1 MFFPNVTRKK
11 NHDFFFNRQLT
22 LNGSC
27 YGEMAQAT
35 NVAENKSPEKL
46 NSELRC
52 TAVFFGE
59 VKHVLIFL
67 LVVNISVSITAFLG
81 NTLILVALQ
90 KESSLHPPSKLLYRN
105 LAITDLCVGVI
116 AEPVY
121 VAYFMSVLSDKW
133 DICFYSNLL
142 NFFTGLLFS
151 AVSLF
156 TLAVISVDRLLAL
169 LLGLRYR
176 QVVTL
181 KRTLMTLIS
190 GWILSIVGILAYL
203 WDPIVTSWC
212 IKVALSVC
220 LVTSFVCYVKILII
234 LRHNQIQVLDHFLQR
249 QMNQPVSLNIA
260 RYRKAVSAAL
270 WVQMTLV
277 VSYLPILITEALK
290 PQRGMPLSLY
300 LAREFARTLV
310 LLNSS
315 LNPLLYCWKIREVR
329 QAVQDTIRKLLCS
342 SPN

>member
-1 MFFPNVTRKK
+1 MIFFL
-11 NHDFFFNRQLT
+11 NRQLT
-22 LNGSC
+22 LNGSF
-27 YGEMAQAT
+27 YREMAQAT
-35 NVAENKSPEKL
+35 NFAENKILEKL
-46 NSELRC
+46 NRESWCMAEL
-52 TAVFFGE
+52 TSE
-59 VKHVLIFL
+59 VKHQLIFL

-81 NTLILVALQ
+81 NTLILVALK

-121 VAYFMSVLSDKW
+121 VTYFMSVLSDKW
-133 DICFYSNLL
+133 NICFYADVLT
-142 NFFTGLLFS
+142 FFTCYVFS

-181 KRTLMTLIS
+181 KRTLMTLIV
-190 GWILSIVGILAYL
+190 GWILSIVVISTYL

-212 IKVALSVC
+212 VKVALSVC
-220 LVTSFVCYVKILII
+220 LVTSFVCYVKIFFI
-234 LRHNQIQVLDHFLQR
+234 LRHDQIQVLDHFPQR
-249 QMNQPVSLNIA
+249 QQNQQVPLNIA

-277 VSYLPILITEALK
+277 VSYLPFLITEALK
-290 PQRGMPLSLY
+290 HQRGIPLSLY
-300 LAREFARTLV
+300 HAREFTGTLV

-329 QAVQDTIRKLLCS
+329 QAVKDTMRELLCS

>member
-1 MFFPNVTRKK
+1 
-11 NHDFFFNRQLT
+11 
-22 LNGSC
+22 
-27 YGEMAQAT
+27 MAQAT
-35 NVAENKSPEKL
+35 NFAENKILEKL
-46 NSELRC
+46 NRESWCMAEL
-52 TAVFFGE
+52 ASE
-59 VKHVLIFL
+59 VKHELIFL
-67 LVVNISVSITAFLG
+67 LVVNISVSFTAFLG
-81 NTLILVALQ
+81 NSLILVALQ

-105 LAITDLCVGVI
+105 LAITDLCVGLI

-121 VAYFMSVLSDKW
+121 VAYFMSVLRDKW
-133 DICFYSNLL
+133 DICFYAHVLS
-142 NFFTGLLFS
+142 FFTCYVFS

-181 KRTLMTLIS
+181 KRTLMTLIV
-190 GWILSIVGILAYL
+190 GWILSIVGILTYL

-212 IKVALSVC
+212 VKVALSVC
-220 LVTSFVCYVKILII
+220 LVTSFVCYVKIFLI

-249 QMNQPVSLNIA
+249 QMNQPVSLNMA

-277 VSYLPILITEALK
+277 VSYLPILITETLK
-290 PQRGMPLSLY
+290 AHDQRGMPLSLY
-300 LAREFARTLV
+300 LARESTRTLV

-315 LNPLLYCWKIREVR
+315 LNPFLYCWKIREVR
-329 QAVQDTIRKLLCS
+329 QAVKDTMRELLCS

>member
-1 MFFPNVTRKK
+1 
-11 NHDFFFNRQLT
+11 
-22 LNGSC
+22 
-27 YGEMAQAT
+27 MAQTT
-35 NVAENKSPEKL
+35 NFAENKSLEKL
-46 NSELRC
+46 NSQLRC
-52 TAVFFGE
+52 TAAFFGE
-59 VKHVLIFL
+59 VKHELIFL

-81 NTLILVALQ
+81 NTLVLVALK

-105 LAITDLCVGVI
+105 LAITDLCVGMI

-133 DICFYSNLL
+133 DICFYANLL
-142 NFFTGLLFS
+142 SFFTGYVFS

-181 KRTLMTLIS
+181 KRTLMTLIG
-190 GWILSIVGILAYL
+190 GWILCIVGILAYL

-212 IKVALSVC
+212 VRVALSVC
-220 LVTSFVCYVKILII
+220 LVTSFVCYVKIFLI

-249 QMNQPVSLNIA
+249 QQNQPVPLNIA

-277 VSYLPILITEALK
+277 VSYLPILITETLK
-290 PQRGMPLSLY
+290 AQRGMPLSLY
-300 LAREFARTLV
+300 LARESTRTLV

-329 QAVQDTIRKLLCS
+329 QAVQDTMRELLCS
-342 SPN
+342 SPH

>member
-1 MFFPNVTRKK
+1 MI
-11 NHDFFFNRQLT
+11 FFFNRQPT
-22 LNGSC
+22 LNGSP
-27 YGEMAQAT
+27 YREMAQAT
-35 NVAENKSPEKL
+35 NLAENKSLEKL
-46 NSELRC
+46 NSQLRC
-52 TAVFFGE
+52 TAAFFGE
-59 VKHVLIFL
+59 VKHGLIFL
-67 LVVNISVSITAFLG
+67 LVVNISMSIAAFLG
-81 NTLILVALQ
+81 NTLILVALK

-105 LAITDLCVGVI
+105 LAITDLCVGMI

-133 DICFYSNLL
+133 DICFYANLL
-142 NFFTGLLFS
+142 SFFTGYVFS
-151 AVSLF
+151 ALSSF

-181 KRTLMTLIS
+181 KRTLVTLIV
-190 GWILSIVGILAYL
+190 GWILCIVGLLAYL

-212 IKVALSVC
+212 VRVALSVC
-220 LVTSFVCYVKILII
+220 LVTSFVCYVKIFLI
-234 LRHNQIQVLDHFLQR
+234 LRHNQIQVLDHFPQR
-249 QMNQPVSLNIA
+249 QQNQPVPVNIA

-277 VSYLPILITEALK
+277 VSYLPILITETLK
-290 PQRGMPLSLY
+290 AQRGMPLSLY
-300 LAREFARTLV
+300 LARESARTLV

-329 QAVQDTIRKLLCS
+329 QAVQDTMRELLCS

>member
-1 MFFPNVTRKK
+1 
-11 NHDFFFNRQLT
+11 
-22 LNGSC
+22 
-27 YGEMAQAT
+27 MAQTT
-35 NVAENKSPEKL
+35 NFAENKSLEKL
-46 NSELRC
+46 NSEPRC
-52 TAVFFGE
+52 MAELVGE
-59 VKHVLIFL
+59 VKHELIFL
-67 LVVNISVSITAFLG
+67 LVVNISVSITAVLG
-81 NTLILVALQ
+81 NTLILVALK

-105 LAITDLCVGVI
+105 LAITDLCVGMI

-133 DICFYSNLL
+133 DICFYANLL
-142 NFFTGLLFS
+142 GFFTGVLFS

-181 KRTLMTLIS
+181 KRTLMTLIG
-190 GWILSIVGILAYL
+190 GWILCIVGVLAYL
-203 WDPIVTSWC
+203 WNPIVTSWC
-212 IKVALSVC
+212 VRVAFSVC
-220 LVTSFVCYVKILII
+220 LVTSFVCYVKIFFI

-249 QMNQPVSLNIA
+249 QMNQPVSLNMA
-260 RYRKAVSAAL
+260 RYRKAVSATL

-277 VSYLPILITEALK
+277 VSYLPILITETLK
-290 PQRGMPLSLY
+290 AQRGMPLSLY
-300 LAREFARTLV
+300 LARESARTLV

-329 QAVQDTIRKLLCS
+329 QAVQDTIRELLCS
-342 SPN
+342 SAH

>member
-1 MFFPNVTRKK
+1 MFFPNIKRKK
-11 NHDFFFNRQLT
+11 IIIFFFNRQLT
-22 LNGSC
+22 VNGSC
-27 YGEMAQAT
+27 YREMSQAT
-35 NVAENKSPEKL
+35 NFAQNKSLEKL
-46 NSELRC
+46 NSQLRC
-52 TAVFFGE
+52 KAAFFGE
-59 VKHVLIFL
+59 VKHELIFL

-81 NTLILVALQ
+81 NTLILVALK

-105 LAITDLCVGVI
+105 LAITDLCVGMI

-142 NFFTGLLFS
+142 SFFTGVLFS
-151 AVSLF
+151 AVSLL

-181 KRTLMTLIS
+181 KRTLMTLIV
-190 GWILSIVGILAYL
+190 GWILSIVGILTYL
-203 WDPIVTSWC
+203 WNPILTSWYM
-212 IKVALSVC
+212 KVAVSVC
-220 LVTSFVCYVKILII
+220 LVISFVCYVRIFFI
-234 LRHNQIQVLDHFLQR
+234 LRHNQIQVMDHFLQR

-277 VSYLPILITEALK
+277 VSYLPFLITEALK
-290 PQRGMPLSLY
+290 HQRGIPLSLY
-300 LAREFARTLV
+300 HAREFTGTLV

-315 LNPLLYCWKIREVR
+315 LNPFLYCWKIREVR
-329 QAVQDTIRKLLCS
+329 QAVKDTMRERLCS

>member
-1 MFFPNVTRKK
+1 
-11 NHDFFFNRQLT
+11 
-22 LNGSC
+22 
-27 YGEMAQAT
+27 MAQTT
-35 NVAENKSPEKL
+35 NFAENKSLEKL
-46 NSELRC
+46 NSQLRC
-52 TAVFFGE
+52 TAAFFGE
-59 VKHVLIFL
+59 VKHELIFL

-81 NTLILVALQ
+81 NTLILIALK

-105 LAITDLCVGVI
+105 LAITDLCVGMI

-133 DICFYSNLL
+133 DICFYANLL
-142 NFFTGLLFS
+142 GFFTGVLFS

-181 KRTLMTLIS
+181 KRTLMTLIV
-190 GWILSIVGILAYL
+190 GWVLCIVGVLAYL

-212 IKVALSVC
+212 VRVALSVC
-220 LVTSFVCYVKILII
+220 LVTSFVCYVKIFLI

-249 QMNQPVSLNIA
+249 QMNQPVSLNMA
-260 RYRKAVSAAL
+260 RYRKAVSATL

-277 VSYLPILITEALK
+277 VSYLPILITETLK
-290 PQRGMPLSLY
+290 AQRGMPLSLY
-300 LAREFARTLV
+300 LARESARTLV

-329 QAVQDTIRKLLCS
+329 QAVQDTIRELLCS
-342 SPN
+342 SLN

>member
-1 MFFPNVTRKK
+1 MSLL
-11 NHDFFFNRQLT
+11 HLT
-22 LNGSC
+22 
-27 YGEMAQAT
+27 
-35 NVAENKSPEKL
+35 
-46 NSELRC
+46 
-52 TAVFFGE
+52 
-59 VKHVLIFL
+59 
-67 LVVNISVSITAFLG
+67 VNISVSITAFLG
-81 NTLILVALQ
+81 NTLILVALK

-105 LAITDLCVGVI
+105 LAITDLCVGMI

-133 DICFYSNLL
+133 DICFYANLL
-142 NFFTGLLFS
+142 SFFTGVLFS

-181 KRTLMTLIS
+181 KRTLMTLIG
-190 GWILSIVGILAYL
+190 GWILCIVGILAYL

-212 IKVALSVC
+212 VRVALSVC
-220 LVTSFVCYVKILII
+220 LVTSFVCYVKIFLI
-234 LRHNQIQVLDHFLQR
+234 LRHNQIQVLDHLLQR
-249 QMNQPVSLNIA
+249 QMNQPVSLNMA

-277 VSYLPILITEALK
+277 VSYLPFLITEALT

-300 LAREFARTLV
+300 LGREFTGTLV

-315 LNPLLYCWKIREVR
+315 LNPLLYCWKIREVG
-329 QAVQDTIRKLLCS
+329 QAVQDTIRDLLCS

>member
-1 MFFPNVTRKK
+1 MI
-11 NHDFFFNRQLT
+11 FFFNRQPT
-22 LNGSC
+22 LNGSP
-27 YGEMAQAT
+27 YREMAQAT
-35 NVAENKSPEKL
+35 NLAENKSLEKL
-46 NSELRC
+46 NSQLRC
-52 TAVFFGE
+52 TAAFFGE
-59 VKHVLIFL
+59 VKHGLIFL
-67 LVVNISVSITAFLG
+67 LVVNISMSIAAFLG
-81 NTLILVALQ
+81 NTLILVALK

-105 LAITDLCVGVI
+105 LAITDLCVGMI

-133 DICFYSNLL
+133 DICFYANLL
-142 NFFTGLLFS
+142 SFFTGYVFS

-181 KRTLMTLIS
+181 KRTLMTLIV
-190 GWILSIVGILAYL
+190 GWILSIVGILTYL

-212 IKVALSVC
+212 VKVALSVC
-220 LVTSFVCYVKILII
+220 LVTSFVCYVKIFLI
-234 LRHNQIQVLDHFLQR
+234 LRHNQIQVLDHFPQR
-249 QMNQPVSLNIA
+249 QQNQPVPVNMA

-277 VSYLPILITEALK
+277 VSYLPILITETLK
-290 PQRGMPLSLY
+290 AHDQRGMPLSLY
-300 LAREFARTLV
+300 LARESTRTLV

-315 LNPLLYCWKIREVR
+315 LNPFLYCWKIREVR
-329 QAVQDTIRKLLCS
+329 QAVQDTMRELLCS

>member
-1 MFFPNVTRKK
+1 MIFFL
-11 NHDFFFNRQLT
+11 NRQLT
-22 LNGSC
+22 LNGSF
-27 YGEMAQAT
+27 YREMAQAT
-35 NVAENKSPEKL
+35 NFAENKILEKF
-46 NSELRC
+46 NRESWCMAEL
-52 TAVFFGE
+52 TSE
-59 VKHVLIFL
+59 VKHELIFL

-81 NTLILVALQ
+81 NTLILVALK

-121 VAYFMSVLSDKW
+121 VTYFMSVLSDKW
-133 DICFYSNLL
+133 NICFYADVLT
-142 NFFTGLLFS
+142 FFTSYVFS

-181 KRTLMTLIS
+181 KRTLMTLIV
-190 GWILSIVGILAYL
+190 GWILSIVGILTYL

-212 IKVALSVC
+212 VKVALSVC
-220 LVTSFVCYVKILII
+220 LVTSFVCYVKIFVI
-234 LRHNQIQVLDHFLQR
+234 LRHNQIQVLDHFPQR
-249 QMNQPVSLNIA
+249 QENQPIPFNIA

-277 VSYLPILITEALK
+277 VSYLPFLITEALK
-290 PQRGMPLSLY
+290 HQRGIPLSLHH
-300 LAREFARTLV
+300 AREFTGTLV

-329 QAVQDTIRKLLCS
+329 QAVKDTMRELLCS

>member
-1 MFFPNVTRKK
+1 
-11 NHDFFFNRQLT
+11 
-22 LNGSC
+22 
-27 YGEMAQAT
+27 MAQTT
-35 NVAENKSPEKL
+35 NFAENKSLEKL
-46 NSELRC
+46 NSQLRC
-52 TAVFFGE
+52 TAAFFGE
-59 VKHVLIFL
+59 VKHELIFL

-81 NTLILVALQ
+81 NTLILVALK

-105 LAITDLCVGVI
+105 LAITDLCVGMI

-133 DICFYSNLL
+133 DICFYANLL
-142 NFFTGLLFS
+142 GFFTGVLFS

-181 KRTLMTLIS
+181 KRTLMTLIV
-190 GWILSIVGILAYL
+190 GWILSIVVILTYL

-212 IKVALSVC
+212 VKVALSVC
-220 LVTSFVCYVKILII
+220 LVTSFVCYVKIFFI
-234 LRHNQIQVLDHFLQR
+234 LRHNQIQVLDHFPQR
-249 QMNQPVSLNIA
+249 QQNQPVPLNIA

-277 VSYLPILITEALK
+277 VSYLPILITETLK
-290 PQRGMPLSLY
+290 AQRGMPLSLY
-300 LAREFARTLV
+300 LARESARTLV

-329 QAVQDTIRKLLCS
+329 QAVQDTMRELLCS
-342 SPN
+342 SPH

>member
-1 MFFPNVTRKK
+1 MT
-11 NHDFFFNRQLT
+11 FFFNRQLT

-35 NVAENKSPEKL
+35 NFAENKSLEKWNGEPQCL
-46 NSELRC
+46 AELI
-52 TAVFFGE
+52 GE
-59 VKHVLIFL
+59 VKHELIFL

-133 DICFYSNLL
+133 DICFYANLL
-142 NFFTGLLFS
+142 SFFTSFLFS
-151 AVSLF
+151 AVSLL

-181 KRTLMTLIS
+181 KRTLMTLIV
-190 GWILSIVGILAYL
+190 GWILSIVGTLTYL

-212 IKVALSVC
+212 VKVGLPVC
-220 LVTSFVCYVKILII
+220 LVTSFVCYVKIFFI
-234 LRHNQIQVLDHFLQR
+234 LRHNQIQVLDQYPQR
-249 QMNQPVSLNIA
+249 QQNQPVPLNIV

-270 WVQMTLV
+270 WVQTTLV

-290 PQRGMPLSLY
+290 PQREMPLSLY
-300 LAREFARTLV
+300 LARQFALTLV
-310 LLNSS
+310 LLNSP

-329 QAVQDTIRKLLCS
+329 RAVQDTIRELLCS

>member
-1 MFFPNVTRKK
+1 
-11 NHDFFFNRQLT
+11 
-22 LNGSC
+22 
-27 YGEMAQAT
+27 MAQTT
-35 NVAENKSPEKL
+35 NFAENKSLEKL
-46 NSELRC
+46 NSQLRC
-52 TAVFFGE
+52 TAAFFGE
-59 VKHVLIFL
+59 VKHELIFL

-81 NTLILVALQ
+81 NTLILVALK

-105 LAITDLCVGVI
+105 LAITDLCVGMI

-133 DICFYSNLL
+133 DICFYANLL
-142 NFFTGLLFS
+142 SFFTGFPFS

-181 KRTLMTLIS
+181 KRTLMTLIG
-190 GWILSIVGILAYL
+190 GWILCIVGVLAYL

-212 IKVALSVC
+212 VRVALSVC
-220 LVTSFVCYVKILII
+220 LVTSFVCYVKIFFI

-249 QMNQPVSLNIA
+249 QQNQPVPLNIA

-277 VSYLPILITEALK
+277 VSYLPILITETLK
-290 PQRGMPLSLY
+290 VQRGIPLSLY
-300 LAREFARTLV
+300 LARESTRTLV

-315 LNPLLYCWKIREVR
+315 LNPFLYCWKIREVR
-329 QAVQDTIRKLLCS
+329 QAVQDTMRELLCS
-342 SPN
+342 SPH

>member
-1 MFFPNVTRKK
+1 
-11 NHDFFFNRQLT
+11 
-22 LNGSC
+22 
-27 YGEMAQAT
+27 MAQTT
-35 NVAENKSPEKL
+35 NFAENKSLEKL
-46 NSELRC
+46 NSQLRC
-52 TAVFFGE
+52 TAAFFGE
-59 VKHVLIFL
+59 VKHELIFL

-81 NTLILVALQ
+81 NTLILIALK

-105 LAITDLCVGVI
+105 LAITDLCVGMI

-133 DICFYSNLL
+133 DICFYANLL
-142 NFFTGLLFS
+142 GFFTGVLFS

-181 KRTLMTLIS
+181 KRTLMTLIV
-190 GWILSIVGILAYL
+190 GWILSIVVILTYL

-212 IKVALSVC
+212 VKVALSVC
-220 LVTSFVCYVKILII
+220 LVTSFVCYVKIFFI
-234 LRHNQIQVLDHFLQR
+234 LRHNQIQVLDHFPQR
-249 QMNQPVSLNIA
+249 QQNQPVPLNIA

-277 VSYLPILITEALK
+277 VSYLPILITETLK
-290 PQRGMPLSLY
+290 AQRGMPLSLY
-300 LAREFARTLV
+300 LARESARTLV

-329 QAVQDTIRKLLCS
+329 QAVQDTIRELLCS
-342 SPN
+342 SLN

>member
-1 MFFPNVTRKK
+1 
-11 NHDFFFNRQLT
+11 
-22 LNGSC
+22 
-27 YGEMAQAT
+27 MAQTT
-35 NVAENKSPEKL
+35 NFAENKSLEKL
-46 NSELRC
+46 NSQLRC
-52 TAVFFGE
+52 TAAFFGE
-59 VKHVLIFL
+59 VKHELIFL

-81 NTLILVALQ
+81 NTLILIALK

-105 LAITDLCVGVI
+105 LAITDLCVGMI

-133 DICFYSNLL
+133 DICFYANLL
-142 NFFTGLLFS
+142 SFFTAVLFS

-181 KRTLMTLIS
+181 KRTLMTLIV
-190 GWILSIVGILAYL
+190 GWILCIVGVLAYL

-212 IKVALSVC
+212 VRVALSVC
-220 LVTSFVCYVKILII
+220 LVTSFVCYVKIFFI
-234 LRHNQIQVLDHFLQR
+234 LRHNQIQVLDHFPQR
-249 QMNQPVSLNIA
+249 QQNQQVPLNIA

-277 VSYLPILITEALK
+277 VSYLPILITETLK
-290 PQRGMPLSLY
+290 AHDQRGMPLSLY
-300 LAREFARTLV
+300 LARESTRTLV

-329 QAVQDTIRKLLCS
+329 QAVQDTIRELLCS
-342 SPN
+342 SLN

>member
-1 MFFPNVTRKK
+1 MI
-11 NHDFFFNRQLT
+11 FFFNRQPT
-22 LNGSC
+22 LNGSP
-27 YGEMAQAT
+27 YREMAQAT
-35 NVAENKSPEKL
+35 NLAENKSLEKL
-46 NSELRC
+46 NSQLRC
-52 TAVFFGE
+52 TAAFFGE
-59 VKHVLIFL
+59 VKHELIFL

-81 NTLILVALQ
+81 NSLILVALQ

-105 LAITDLCVGVI
+105 LAITDLCVGMI

-142 NFFTGLLFS
+142 SFFTGVLFS
-151 AVSLF
+151 AVSLL

-181 KRTLMTLIS
+181 KRTLMTLIV
-190 GWILSIVGILAYL
+190 GWILSIVVILTYL

-212 IKVALSVC
+212 VKVALSVC
-220 LVTSFVCYVKILII
+220 LVTSFVCYVKIFLI

-277 VSYLPILITEALK
+277 VSYLPILITETLK
-290 PQRGMPLSLY
+290 AHDQRGMPLSLY
-300 LAREFARTLV
+300 LARESTRTLV

-329 QAVQDTIRKLLCS
+329 QAVQDTIRELLCS

>member
-1 MFFPNVTRKK
+1 
-11 NHDFFFNRQLT
+11 
-22 LNGSC
+22 
-27 YGEMAQAT
+27 MAQTT
-35 NVAENKSPEKL
+35 NFAENKSLEKL
-46 NSELRC
+46 NSQLRC
-52 TAVFFGE
+52 TAAFFGE
-59 VKHVLIFL
+59 VKHELIFL

-81 NTLILVALQ
+81 NTLILIALQ

-105 LAITDLCVGVI
+105 LAITDLCVGMI

-133 DICFYSNLL
+133 DICFYANLL
-142 NFFTGLLFS
+142 GFFTGVLFS

-181 KRTLMTLIS
+181 KRTLMTLIV
-190 GWILSIVGILAYL
+190 GWILCIVGVLAYL

-212 IKVALSVC
+212 VRVALSVC
-220 LVTSFVCYVKILII
+220 LVTSFVCYVKIFLI

-249 QMNQPVSLNIA
+249 QMNQPVSLNMA
-260 RYRKAVSAAL
+260 RYRKAVSATL

-277 VSYLPILITEALK
+277 VSYLPILITETLK
-290 PQRGMPLSLY
+290 AQRGMPLSLY
-300 LAREFARTLV
+300 LARESARTLV

-329 QAVQDTIRKLLCS
+329 QAVQDTIRELLCS
-342 SPN
+342 SLN